1 MQWTILYRI
10 ITWEVNLSHLDS
22 KPTQK
27 RFPRHPEW
35 LKVRFPGGKNYN
47 HLKRLVSDNK
57 LHTVCESAHCP
68 NIGECWESGTAT
80 FMILGDTCTRRC
92 GFCAVHTGRPS
103 GYDLEEP
110 ARVATAVRKLN
121 LRHAVITSVDRDD
134 LPDEGSF
141 VFAETILKIREHS
154 PFTKIEV
161 LIPDFQGAT
170 INLDK
175 VVSANPDVIAHNL
188 DTVPRLFSRV
198 KPRSS
203 YEGSLELLKYIK
215 STGSSI
221 MTKTGFMLGLGEE
234 IDEIHLGMTDIE
246 SAEVDILTIGQYLR
260 PSVNHLPLVKYYKPE
275 EFLELKRYGE
285 DKGIPHVESGPLVR
299 SSYHAADQVDNFQK
313 NTINILN

>member
-1 MQWTILYRI
+1 M
-10 ITWEVNLSHLDS
+10 SHLDS
-22 KPTQK
+22 KPNPKQI
-27 RFPRHPEW
+27 RRHPEW

-47 HLKRLVSDNK
+47 HLKKLVSTNR

-68 NIGECWESGTAT
+68 NIGECWDSGTAT

-92 GFCAVHTGRPS
+92 GFCAVNTGRPS

-110 ARVATAVRKLN
+110 VRVATAVRKLN

-141 VFAETILKIREHS
+141 VFAETILKIREFS
-154 PFTKIEV
+154 PLTKIEV
-161 LIPDFQGAT
+161 LIPDFQGT
-170 INLDK
+170 TSNLDK
-175 VVSANPDVIAHNL
+175 VIRANPDVIAHNL
-188 DTVPRLFSRV
+188 DTVPRLFSKV

-203 YEGSLELLKYIK
+203 YEGSLELLKHVK
-215 STGSSI
+215 ATASSI

-234 IDEIHLGMTDIE
+234 IDEIHLGITDIE
-246 SAEVDILTIGQYLR
+246 SADVDILTIGQYLR
-260 PSVNHLPLVKYYKPE
+260 PSANHLPLVRYYKPE

>member
-1 MQWTILYRI
+1 MTQ
-10 ITWEVNLSHLDS
+10 LDS
-22 KPTQK
+22 KPNQK
-27 RFPRHPEW
+27 RFLRHPDW

-47 HLKRLVSDNK
+47 HLKRLVSNNK

-134 LPDEGSF
+134 LPDEGSL
-141 VFAETILKIREHS
+141 VFAETILKIRKFS
-154 PFTKIEV
+154 PSTKIEV
-161 LIPDFQGAT
+161 LIPDFQRAT

-175 VVSANPDVIAHNL
+175 VINANPDVIAHNL
-188 DTVPRLFSRV
+188 DTVPRLFSKV

-203 YEGSLELLKYIK
+203 YEGSLDLLKYIK
-215 STGSSI
+215 RTASSI

-234 IDEIHLGMTDIE
+234 IDEIHLGMSDIE
-246 SAEVDILTIGQYLR
+246 LAEVDILTIGQYLR

-285 DKGIPHVESGPLVR
+285 NKGIPHVESGPLVR
-299 SSYHAADQVDNFQK
+299 SSYHAADQVDNFKK
-313 NTINILN
+313 NSINILN

>member
-1 MQWTILYRI
+1 M
-10 ITWEVNLSHLDS
+10 SHLDS

-27 RFPRHPEW
+27 RFLRHPEW

-188 DTVPRLFSRV
+188 DTVPRLFSKV

>member
-1 MQWTILYRI
+1 
-10 ITWEVNLSHLDS
+10 
-22 KPTQK
+22 
-27 RFPRHPEW
+27 
-35 LKVRFPGGKNYN
+35 
-47 HLKRLVSDNK
+47 
-57 LHTVCESAHCP
+57 
-68 NIGECWESGTAT
+68 
-80 FMILGDTCTRRC
+80 MILGDTCTRRC
-92 GFCAVHTGRPS
+92 GFCAVNTGRPS

-141 VFAETILKIREHS
+141 VFAETILKIREFS
-154 PFTKIEV
+154 PLTKIEV
-161 LIPDFQGAT
+161 LIPDFQGT
-170 INLDK
+170 TSNLDK
-175 VVSANPDVIAHNL
+175 VIRANPDVIAHNL
-188 DTVPRLFSRV
+188 DTVPRLFSKV

-203 YEGSLELLKYIK
+203 YEGSLELLKYVK
-215 STGSSI
+215 ATASSI

-234 IDEIHLGMTDIE
+234 IDEIHLGITDIE
-246 SAEVDILTIGQYLR
+246 SADVDILTIGQYLR
-260 PSVNHLPLVKYYKPE
+260 PSANHLPLVRYYKPE

>member
-1 MQWTILYRI
+1 M
-10 ITWEVNLSHLDS
+10 SHLDS